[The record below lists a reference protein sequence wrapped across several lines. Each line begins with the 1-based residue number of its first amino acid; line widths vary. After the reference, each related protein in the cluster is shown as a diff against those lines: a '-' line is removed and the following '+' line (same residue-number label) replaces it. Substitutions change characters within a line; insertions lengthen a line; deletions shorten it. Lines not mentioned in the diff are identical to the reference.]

1 MLNGQ
6 TMPPDLSGDWLFVM
20 TAAVGSDGPF
30 TLYVTVRG
38 DVVAA
43 YGPCPVAAY
52 SAFGTS
58 SPAGRDECV
67 KLLWYSSDAAI
78 QIAEDGAMRPLAYT
92 YKFAMRPGITA
103 FAAPE
108 TAALASAAAGWPDP
122 VVMYGQNRTQ
132 ALDAAA
138 RR

>member
-1 MLNGQ
+1 
-6 TMPPDLSGDWLFVM
+6 MPRDMSGDWLFVM

-30 TLYVTVRG
+30 TLYVTVLG
-38 DVVAA
+38 DVVVA

-52 SAFGTS
+52 SAFGAS
-58 SPAGRDECV
+58 SPAGRDECCR
-67 KLLWYSSDAAI
+67 LLWYSSEAAI
-78 QIAEDGAMRPLAYT
+78 RIAEDGSMQLSAHT
-92 YKFAMRPGITA
+92 YKFAMQPGITA
-103 FAAPE
+103 FASPE
-108 TAALASAAAGWPDP
+108 TAAVASAAAGWPDP